1 MDTLVDE
8 HPELALEMVKLLGN
22 ELKSVK
28 TQLRELQSQ
37 RATSALSSNSA
48 DTGRTSV
55 ENAELR
61 KRLRELQAENERLA
75 ESQGNV
81 KQEAY
86 DENDLLQQK
95 AVIIDRQ
102 SEDLTRAY
110 RDIQN
115 LKKENEQLKENV
127 ASLQATID
135 ATKDR
140 RADMEK
146 ATASVR
152 HRADKLHAELIS
164 LSERERALANEIQA
178 AKEPYTPAKFLE
190 QSRRPVDSRQPAAAN
205 LKAYRQYT
213 GPFRLGKV
221 NSSPSS
227 GPRHEVA
234 AFSTH
239 EVLWPTSPADGLS
252 RAVVIYPTHEGRMP
266 TSSASGVCTW
276 TTQPASVGQTFEL
289 FYQGDQG
296 WWLYTGVFECRAV
309 VKTTLP
315 ALTRGQEKSTTAKL
329 ADAVAERALDKN
341 LVPPI
346 LFNNMKKMLKEGM
359 LQVCCVE
366 LECVGFNR
374 ALYASLLAEAGG
386 SASMGGSRGP
396 VGGAHRPTDGTRGPT
411 GRSHGPAAGT
421 NRPAGGTQRPASG
434 THGQASERKRD
445 PSDGESSYRRRE
457 EKRRRTEYQ
466 QH

>member
-48 DTGRTSV
+48 DAGRTSE

-61 KRLRELQAENERLA
+61 RRLRELQAENERLA
-75 ESQGNV
+75 ESQCVV

-115 LKKENEQLKENV
+115 LKKENEQLNENV

-140 RADMEK
+140 HADMEK

-152 HRADKLHAELIS
+152 HRADKLQAELIS

-178 AKEPYTPAKFLE
+178 SKEPYTPAKFLE
-190 QSRRPVDSRQPAAAN
+190 QSRRPVDSKQPAAAD

-213 GPFRLGKV
+213 GSFRLGKV
-221 NSSPSS
+221 YRELC
-227 GPRHEVA
+227 RHEVA
-234 AFSTH
+234 AFSAH

-266 TSSASGVCTW
+266 ATSASGVCSW
-276 TTQPASVGQTFEL
+276 TSQPASVGQAFEL
-289 FYQGDQG
+289 FYQGDEG
-296 WWLYTGVFECRAV
+296 WWLYTGVFECRAI

-315 ALTRGQEKSTTAKL
+315 TLTLGQEKSTTAKL

-346 LFNNMKKMLKEGM
+346 FFNNMRNMLKEGM

-374 ALYASLLAEAGG
+374 ALYTSLLSEAGR
-386 SASMGGSRGP
+386 SASSVGSRE
-396 VGGAHRPTDGTRGPT
+396 
-411 GRSHGPAAGT
+411 
-421 NRPAGGTQRPASG
+421 PASG
-434 THGQASERKRD
+434 RKRD
-445 PSDGESSYRRRE
+445 SSDGESSYRRRE
-457 EKRRRTEYQ
+457 EKRRRTEYE

>member
-48 DTGRTSV
+48 DAGRTSV

-61 KRLRELQAENERLA
+61 RRLRELQAENERLA
-75 ESQGNV
+75 ESQGIV
-81 KQEAY
+81 KQETY

-110 RDIQN
+110 RDIQK

-127 ASLQATID
+127 ASLQAAMDT
-135 ATKDR
+135 TKDR
-140 RADMEK
+140 RADVEK
-146 ATASVR
+146 AVSGAY
-152 HRADKLHAELIS
+152 LP
-164 LSERERALANEIQA
+164 ERSKQSHGLFPALTNVAQREKALATEIQA
-178 AKEPYTPAKFLE
+178 SKEPYTPAKFLQ

-221 NSSPSS
+221 YRDFC
-227 GPRHEVA
+227 RHEVA
-234 AFSTH
+234 AFSAH

-252 RAVVIYPTHEGRMP
+252 RAVGCMP
-266 TSSASGVCTW
+266 TNSASSVCTW

-315 ALTRGQEKSTTAKL
+315 ALALGLEKPTTAKL

-374 ALYASLLAEAGG
+374 ALYASLLSEAGG
-386 SASMGGSRGP
+386 LACSVGSREPVGGTHGP
-396 VGGAHRPTDGTRGPT
+396 TGGAHRP
-411 GRSHGPAAGT
+411 
-421 NRPAGGTQRPASG
+421 AGG
-434 THGQASERKRD
+434 RKRD
-445 PSDGESSYRRRE
+445 QSDGEPSYRRRE
-457 EKRRRTEYQ
+457 DKRRRTDNE

>member
-37 RATSALSSNSA
+37 RATSALCSNSA
-48 DTGRTSV
+48 DAGRTSV

-61 KRLRELQAENERLA
+61 RRLRELQAENERLA
-75 ESQGNV
+75 ESQGIV

-95 AVIIDRQ
+95 AVITDRQ

-110 RDIQN
+110 RDIQK

-127 ASLQATID
+127 ASLQAAMDT
-135 ATKDR
+135 TKDR
-140 RADMEK
+140 RADVEK

-152 HRADKLHAELIS
+152 RQADELQAELIS
-164 LSERERALANEIQA
+164 LSEREKALATEIQA
-178 AKEPYTPAKFLE
+178 SKEPYTPAKFLQ

-221 NSSPSS
+221 YRDFC
-227 GPRHEVA
+227 RHEVA
-234 AFSTH
+234 AFSAH
-239 EVLWPTSPADGLS
+239 EVLWPTGPADGLS

-266 TSSASGVCTW
+266 TTSASSVCTW
-276 TTQPASVGQTFEL
+276 TTQPASVGQTFEF

-315 ALTRGQEKSTTAKL
+315 ALALGLEKSTTAKL

-341 LVPPI
+341 LVPPV

-374 ALYASLLAEAGG
+374 ALYASLLSEAGG
-386 SASMGGSRGP
+386 SASSVSSRE
-396 VGGAHRPTDGTRGPT
+396 
-411 GRSHGPAAGT
+411 
-421 NRPAGGTQRPASG
+421 PAGG
-434 THGQASERKRD
+434 RKRD
-445 PSDGESSYRRRE
+445 QRDGEPSYRRRE
-457 EKRRRTEYQ
+457 EKRRRTDND

>member
-1 MDTLVDE
+1 MNTLVDE

-48 DTGRTSV
+48 DAGRTSV

-61 KRLRELQAENERLA
+61 RRLRELQAENERLA
-75 ESQGNV
+75 ESQGIV
-81 KQEAY
+81 KQETY

-110 RDIQN
+110 RDIQK

-127 ASLQATID
+127 ASLQAAMDT
-135 ATKDR
+135 TKDR
-140 RADMEK
+140 RADVEK
-146 ATASVR
+146 AVSGAY
-152 HRADKLHAELIS
+152 LP
-164 LSERERALANEIQA
+164 ERSKQSHGLFPALTNVAQREKALATEIQA
-178 AKEPYTPAKFLE
+178 SKEPYTPAKFLQ

-221 NSSPSS
+221 YRDFC
-227 GPRHEVA
+227 RHEVA
-234 AFSTH
+234 AFSAH

-266 TSSASGVCTW
+266 TTSASSVCTW
-276 TTQPASVGQTFEL
+276 TAQPASVGQTFEL
-289 FYQGDQG
+289 FYQGNQG

-315 ALTRGQEKSTTAKL
+315 ALALGPEKSTTAKL

-341 LVPPI
+341 LVPPV
-346 LFNNMKKMLKEGM
+346 LFNNMKKMVKEGM

-374 ALYASLLAEAGG
+374 ALYASLLSEAGG
-386 SASMGGSRGP
+386 SASSVSSRE
-396 VGGAHRPTDGTRGPT
+396 
-411 GRSHGPAAGT
+411 
-421 NRPAGGTQRPASG
+421 PAGG
-434 THGQASERKRD
+434 RKRD
-445 PSDGESSYRRRE
+445 QRDGEPSYRRRE
-457 EKRRRTEYQ
+457 EKRRRTDNE

>member
-115 LKKENEQLKENV
+115 LKKENEQLKEARNV

-146 ATASVR
+146 ATGGVR

-164 LSERERALANEIQA
+164 LSERERALANELQA
-178 AKEPYTPAKFLE
+178 SKEPYTPAKFLE
-190 QSRRPVDSRQPAAAN
+190 HSRRLVDSKQPAAAD
-205 LKAYRQYT
+205 LKAYRQHT

-221 NSSPSS
+221 DFAPSPGS
-227 GPRHEVA
+227 RHEVA
-234 AFSTH
+234 AFSVH

-252 RAVVIYPTHEGRMP
+252 RAVVVYPTHEGRMP

-296 WWLYTGVFECRAV
+296 WWLYTGVFECRAIA
-309 VKTTLP
+309 KTTLP
-315 ALTRGQEKSTTAKL
+315 ALTSGQKNSTTAKL

-396 VGGAHRPTDGTRGPT
+396 
-411 GRSHGPAAGT
+411 
-421 NRPAGGTQRPASG
+421 
-434 THGQASERKRD
+434 ASERKRD

>member
-1 MDTLVDE
+1 MDNLVDE

-48 DTGRTSV
+48 DAGPTSV

-61 KRLRELQAENERLA
+61 RRLRELQAENERLA
-75 ESQGNV
+75 ESQGIV

-110 RDIQN
+110 RDIQK

-127 ASLQATID
+127 ASLQAAID

-140 RADMEK
+140 RANVEK
-146 ATASVR
+146 VTASVR
-152 HRADKLHAELIS
+152 RQAEELQAELIS
-164 LSERERALANEIQA
+164 LSERERALATEIQA
-178 AKEPYTPAKFLE
+178 SKKPYTPAKFLE
-190 QSRRPVDSRQPAAAN
+190 QSRRPSNSRQPAAAS
-205 LKAYRQYT
+205 LKAYRQYM
-213 GPFRLGKV
+213 GSFRLGKV
-221 NSSPSS
+221 YRDLC
-227 GPRHEVA
+227 RHEVA
-234 AFSTH
+234 AFSAH

-266 TSSASGVCTW
+266 ITSASSVYTW
-276 TTQPASVGQTFEL
+276 TTQPASVGQAFEL

-315 ALTRGQEKSTTAKL
+315 ALALGQEKSTTAKL
-329 ADAVAERALDKN
+329 ADAVVERALDKN

-374 ALYASLLAEAGG
+374 ALYASLLSEAGG
-386 SASMGGSRGP
+386 SASSVSSREP
-396 VGGAHRPTDGTRGPT
+396 VGG
-411 GRSHGPAAGT
+411 
-421 NRPAGGTQRPASG
+421 
-434 THGQASERKRD
+434 RKRD
-445 PSDGESSYRRRE
+445 QRNGEPSYRRRE
-457 EKRRRTEYQ
+457 EKRRRTDNE

>member
-48 DTGRTSV
+48 DAGRTSV

-61 KRLRELQAENERLA
+61 RRLRELQAENERLA
-75 ESQGNV
+75 ESQGIV

-110 RDIQN
+110 RDIQK

-127 ASLQATID
+127 ASLQAAID
-135 ATKDR
+135 TTKDR
-140 RADMEK
+140 RADVEK

-152 HRADKLHAELIS
+152 RQADELQAELIS
-164 LSERERALANEIQA
+164 LSEREKALATEIQA
-178 AKEPYTPAKFLE
+178 SKEPYTPAKFLQ

-221 NSSPSS
+221 YRDFC
-227 GPRHEVA
+227 RHEVA
-234 AFSTH
+234 AFSAH

-252 RAVVIYPTHEGRMP
+252 RAVVIYPTHEGCMP
-266 TSSASGVCTW
+266 TNNASSVCTW
-276 TTQPASVGQTFEL
+276 TTQPASIGQTFEF

-315 ALTRGQEKSTTAKL
+315 ALALGQEKPTTAKL

-374 ALYASLLAEAGG
+374 ALYASLLSEAGG
-386 SASMGGSRGP
+386 SASLLGSREP
-396 VGGAHRPTDGTRGPT
+396 VGGSHRPT
-411 GRSHGPAAGT
+411 
-421 NRPAGGTQRPASG
+421 GG
-434 THGQASERKRD
+434 RKRD
-445 PSDGESSYRRRE
+445 QSDGEPSYRQRK
-457 EKRRRTEYQ
+457 KRRRTDNE